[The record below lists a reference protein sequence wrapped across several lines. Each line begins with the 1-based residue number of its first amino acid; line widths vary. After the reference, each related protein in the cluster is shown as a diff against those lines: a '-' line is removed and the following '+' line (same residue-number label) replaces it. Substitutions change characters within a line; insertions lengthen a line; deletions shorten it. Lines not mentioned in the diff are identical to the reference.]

1 MFFVLTTPNYWSNYD
16 NYSTFASFSF
26 TTDYADFTDYFLQ
39 MDLPL
44 HRFFLILQIRKPCR
58 ALKNFSS
65 AKPNLYNSFRNPAEQ
80 AAKSV

>member
-16 NYSTFASFSF
+16 NYSTIASISF

-44 HRFFLILQIRKPCR
+44 HRLFLIKQMRKPCM
-58 ALKNFSS
+58 ALRTFS
-65 AKPNLYNSFRNPAEQ
+65 E
-80 AAKSV
+80 AKSV